1 MQLIWRTVYTT
12 PTPLWNSRIV
22 NEINDKSESRNA
34 PGNAAE
40 FSLREKLRYQSFEL
54 DGTKTSGHDRSYL
67 NPLIF
72 DHDSAGQDYLDIGS
86 YLGYFCVEALK
97 RGARS
102 ATGIEPDAES
112 IRQANELAGYAGV
125 SPHYLRGD
133 FEEWDFGSERFD
145 VVMCLN
151 VLHHMYDAIGAI
163 NKMKRLARRKIVIE
177 FASPSLRDLLYRSLN
192 PLAVLT
198 NTLPAVI
205 LGNPRKNTDIAS
217 RSYLFTA
224 KAMKVLFE
232 KHTCSFE
239 PLTIARSPFKGRLVF
254 AARRRN
260 LGHVVFVS
268 GPTSSGKSTLFGLL
282 LNDKVDRRKFGLEE
296 EEWQGVH
303 SHEIDLPPGRNDRVL
318 VHYDML
324 RPYRRSIR
332 SFNRDPRCDLLDTA
346 ENTSVITLMVAP
358 VLYREQLLKAANVK
372 NPSNLGKRHKDIY
385 ERSADR
391 EFLRTWYESW
401 FDYLGR
407 YQGKMITNKIL
418 VRDKAGSEW
427 VIAASDWRNAFDAL
441 YGD

>member
-1 MQLIWRTVYTT
+1 MNENTV
-12 PTPLWNSRIV
+12 I
-22 NEINDKSESRNA
+22 SEDNA
-34 PGNAAE
+34 PGSAAE
-40 FSLREKLRYQSFEL
+40 FSLREKLRYQSFEIG
-54 DGTKTSGHDRSYL
+54 DTKTSGHDRSYL
-67 NPLIF
+67 TPIVF
-72 DHDSAGQDYLDIGS
+72 DGASTGHSYLDIGS

-112 IRQANELAGYAGV
+112 IRQATKLAGFMGV
-125 SPHYLRGD
+125 SPRYLQGD

-145 VVMCLN
+145 VVLCLN

-192 PLAVLT
+192 PFAVLA
-198 NTLPAVI
+198 NTVPAVI
-205 LGNPRKNTDIAS
+205 LGNPKKNTDIAS
-217 RSYLFTA
+217 RSFLFTA

-239 PLTIARSPFKGRLVF
+239 PLTITRSPFKGRLVF

-260 LGHVVFVS
+260 LGHVAFVS
-268 GPTSSGKSTLFGLL
+268 GPTSSGKSTLFGRLL
-282 LNDKVDRRKFGLEE
+282 VDKAHRRNFGLEE
-296 EEWQGVH
+296 DEWRGVH
-303 SHEIDLPPGRNDRVL
+303 GHEIDLPPGRSDRVL

-346 ENTSVITLMVAP
+346 ERTSTITLMVAP
-358 VLYREQLLKAANVK
+358 ALLREQLLKAAGVET
-372 NPSNLGKRHKDIY
+372 PSRLGKRHQDIY

-391 EFLRTWYESW
+391 EFLSTWYESW

-407 YQGKMITNKIL
+407 YQGKMVSNKIL
-418 VRDKAGSEW
+418 LRDEAGSETI
-427 VIAASDWRNAFDAL
+427 IAASNWRNAFSAL
-441 YGD
+441 YGG